1 MSTPE
6 SPKSGD
12 SGSEIENIQNANL
25 NSTSDALRTTNLFD
39 KPMST
44 PERPK
49 SGDSDS
55 EIANIQNANLNSTSD
70 ALRTTNLFDKPM
82 STPERPKSGDSD
94 SEIENIQNANLN
106 STSDALGTTNLS
118 SPSVLC
124 LTSSATNA
132 ASGALM
138 GSIVGFGTG
147 LVTKKGFKGSFVEAG
162 STAKTFAVLSGV
174 HNLVACFLKRL
185 RGKDDVI
192 NVGVAGC
199 CTGIALGFPGSPLD
213 LLKNCLTLGTLSL
226 LVEGLSKQQPA
237 LSLPFSTTSVHKEHH
252 GLLPPLSF
260 PLPDELKDSFSS
272 FFRSIRK

>member
-6 SPKSGD
+6 RPKSGD
-12 SGSEIENIQNANL
+12 SDSEIVNIQNANL

-44 PERPK
+44 PESSK

-55 EIANIQNANLNSTSD
+55 Q
-70 ALRTTNLFDKPM
+70 
-82 STPERPKSGDSD
+82 
-94 SEIENIQNANLN
+94 IENIQNANLN

-124 LTSSATNA
+124 LTSSATDA
-132 ASGALM
+132 AAGALM

-147 LVTKKGFKGSFVEAG
+147 LVAKKGFKGSFVEAR

-199 CTGIALGFPGSPLD
+199 CTGLALGFPGSCSPLD
-213 LLKNCLTLGTLSL
+213 LFKNCLTFGTFSL

-237 LSLPFSTTSVHKEHH
+237 LSLPFSTTSVRKEHH

-260 PLPDELKDSFSS
+260 PLPDELKESFSS
-272 FFRSIRK
+272 FWRSIRK